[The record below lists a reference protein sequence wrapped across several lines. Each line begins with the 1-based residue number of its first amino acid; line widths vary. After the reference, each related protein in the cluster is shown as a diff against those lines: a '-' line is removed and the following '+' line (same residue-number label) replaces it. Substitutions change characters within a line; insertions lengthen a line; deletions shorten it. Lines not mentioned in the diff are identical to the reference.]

1 MRRLN
6 VALVGEDSAGI
17 QALRALAQTGHR
29 IVAVLASPS
38 RRAPGAMT
46 LWEAA
51 RNLGYATW
59 PAPLVKDPSLAERL
73 TTAEVNILLNVH
85 SLFIISRDVLTA
97 PRVGSFNMHPGPLP
111 RYAGLN
117 SVCWAIYRGERAHG
131 VTLHEMV
138 PEIDAG
144 PIAYQAVFALDENE
158 TGLSLTAKCVRA
170 GVELMRRLV
179 ETAAS
184 DPGAIPRLAQD
195 VSRREYFGA
204 EVPQGGCLVWS
215 RPSRDVVNFARAC
228 DFTPFPSPWG
238 HPRAR
243 LGDQTIGLVKALCLG
258 EATSALPG
266 TIGPGG
272 DAGVRVA
279 TGDEWILVSR
289 IVTAGRYLHPATI
302 LRTGNRLEDG
312 R

>member
-73 TTAEVNILLNVH
+73 TTAEVDILLNVH

-117 SVCWAIYRGERAHG
+117 SVCWAIYRGE
-131 VTLHEMV
+131 
-138 PEIDAG
+138 P
-144 PIAYQAVFALDENE
+144 
-158 TGLSLTAKCVRA
+158 C
-170 GVELMRRLV
+170 
-179 ETAAS
+179 
-184 DPGAIPRLAQD
+184 
-195 VSRREYFGA
+195 
-204 EVPQGGCLVWS
+204 
-215 RPSRDVVNFARAC
+215 
-228 DFTPFPSPWG
+228 
-238 HPRAR
+238 
-243 LGDQTIGLVKALCLG
+243 
-258 EATSALPG
+258 
-266 TIGPGG
+266 
-272 DAGVRVA
+272 
-279 TGDEWILVSR
+279 
-289 IVTAGRYLHPATI
+289 
-302 LRTGNRLEDG
+302 
-312 R
+312 

>member
-6 VALVGEDSAGI
+6 IALVGEDSAGI
-17 QALRALAQTGHR
+17 QALRALADAGHR

-46 LWEAA
+46 LWETAEH
-51 RNLGYATW
+51 LGYATW
-59 PAPLVKDPSLAERL
+59 PARLVKDPSLAERL
-73 TTAEVNILLNVH
+73 SAAEVDLLLNVH
-85 SLFIISRDVLTA
+85 SLFVISRDVLTA

-117 SVCWAIYRGERAHG
+117 SVCWAIYRGERSHG

-144 PIAYQAVFALDENE
+144 PIAYQASFALDEHE
-158 TGLSLTAKCVRA
+158 TGLSLTVKCVRA
-170 GVELMRRLV
+170 GIELMRRLV
-179 ETAAS
+179 ETAAT

-195 VSRREYFGA
+195 ASRREYFGA
-204 EVPQGGCLVWS
+204 EVPQGGGVVWS
-215 RPSRDVVNFARAC
+215 RASRDVVNFVRAC
-228 DFTPFPSPWG
+228 DFAPFPSPWG

-243 LGDQTIGLVKALCLG
+243 LGDQTISLVKAVGLG
-258 EATSALPG
+258 EATRVPPG
-266 TIGPGG
+266 TIDRGG

-289 IVTAGRYLHPATI
+289 IMAAGRYLHPATI
-302 LRTGNRLEDG
+302 LRAGERLEDG